1 MAKGKG
7 GKGGKGKGKAKAEPI
22 EDVSNA
28 VAEDD
33 EDEDMDAD
41 EYVLTDRERQGVKT
55 YSCVSGSRSSILSAI
70 VSSQM

>member
-1 MAKGKG
+1 MAK

-22 EDVSNA
+22 ADVSNV

-41 EYVLTDRERQGVKT
+41 EYVLDSQEPQGVKT
-55 YSCVSGSRSSILSAI
+55 YSYISGSPSSTLSAI
-70 VSSQM
+70 VSSRM